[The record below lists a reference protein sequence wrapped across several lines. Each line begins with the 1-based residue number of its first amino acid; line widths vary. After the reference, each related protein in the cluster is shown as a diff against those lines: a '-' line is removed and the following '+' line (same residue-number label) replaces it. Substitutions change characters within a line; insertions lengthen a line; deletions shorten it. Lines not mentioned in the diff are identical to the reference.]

1 MRISDWSSDVCSSD
15 LLEFGGMGRGVAQ
28 KGDAPPPD
36 RDQMRARR
44 LASNDIVGHD
54 RQSDN
59 VLGQRPPAHEFR
71 VHLDQMLKL
80 GAIEM
85 IIAIAEP
92 DADDSAGADLLVAGP
107 DVGPLL

>member
-15 LLEFGGMGRGVAQ
+15 LGVAQ

-44 LASNDIVGHD
+44 LARTDIVGPD
-54 RQSDN
+54 RQSDT
-59 VLGQRPPAHEFR
+59 VLGHRPPAHEFR

-80 GAIEM
+80 GAIEL
-85 IIAIAEP
+85 IVAIAEQD
-92 DADDSAGADLLVAGP
+92 DAVRAVDRKSTRLNSSH
-107 DVGPLL
+107 